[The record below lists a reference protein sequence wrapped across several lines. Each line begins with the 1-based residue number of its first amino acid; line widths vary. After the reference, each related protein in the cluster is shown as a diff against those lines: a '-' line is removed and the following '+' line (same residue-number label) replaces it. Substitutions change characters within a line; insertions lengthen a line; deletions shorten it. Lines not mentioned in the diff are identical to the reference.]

1 VIESDVNILD
11 IAALAVIVR
20 EAGGV
25 FTELDGAP
33 LTLDTRSVLAG
44 TPAIHA
50 QALQRL
56 RL

>member
-1 VIESDVNILD
+1 MLHERGPGM
-11 IAALAVIVR
+11 ALYPLFA
-20 EAGGV
+20 
-25 FTELDGAP
+25 ELDGAP